1 MHGRKNRKGR
11 EIEEDM
17 KGREKIKKWNCN
29 WIRETGSKEVRNRM
43 GESERE
49 KVEKRKSKS
58 KRARGREQV
67 EERSGREQVKES
79 K

>member
-17 KGREKIKKWNCN
+17 KGREIEEDMKEREKIKKWNCN
-29 WIRETGSKEVRNRM
+29 WKRETGSKEVRNRM

-58 KRARGREQV
+58 KRA
-67 EERSGREQVKES
+67 SGREVEES